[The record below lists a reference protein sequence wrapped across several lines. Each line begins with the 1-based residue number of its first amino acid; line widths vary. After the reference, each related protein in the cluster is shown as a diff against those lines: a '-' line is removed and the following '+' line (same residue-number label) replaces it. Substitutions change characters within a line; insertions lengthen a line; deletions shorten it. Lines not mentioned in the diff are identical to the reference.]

1 MCVYLCCDNQG
12 CASPQSEGR
21 DQREELW
28 QVSAASAKAVK
39 LGDRER
45 PLVSGKRG
53 LGELGGRGVG
63 GTHAKKKD
71 QAHAWMLLMSIQMR
85 SENNGYC

>member
-53 LGELGGRGVG
+53 LGELGGKVG
-63 GTHAKKKD
+63 GGDTCKEK
-71 QAHAWMLLMSIQMR
+71 R
-85 SENNGYC
+85 SGTCMDAVDEHPNEE